1 MPESVAT
8 IEASRLKQPRP
19 HAFRIFRTTG
29 SSFAPSRSLYMFENT
44 SKAAVAGNAPRY
56 QLLRQTKGVVHSS
69 SRRAST
75 GVSLAVGNGR
85 QGLLTESSAMED
97 G

>member
-1 MPESVAT
+1 MV
-8 IEASRLKQPRP
+8 
-19 HAFRIFRTTG
+19 
-29 SSFAPSRSLYMFENT
+29 ENT

-56 QLLRQTKGVVHSS
+56 QLLRQTAGVVHSS
-69 SRRAST
+69 SRRAPK

-85 QGLLTESSAMED
+85 QGLLTESSAMKD